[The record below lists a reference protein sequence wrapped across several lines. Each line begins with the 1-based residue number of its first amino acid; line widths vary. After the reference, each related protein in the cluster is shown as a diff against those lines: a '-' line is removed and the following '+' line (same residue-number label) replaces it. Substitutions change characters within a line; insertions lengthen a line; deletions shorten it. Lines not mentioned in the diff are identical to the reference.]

1 MLDYNSEKTKFKALH
16 NLSFTGSTDGL
27 FKAKEI
33 KIANT
38 LKLICFKY
46 TEESQTTI
54 QEWKRERKLGY
65 IS

>member
-1 MLDYNSEKTKFKALH
+1 MLDYNSEKTKSKALH

-38 LKLICFKY
+38 LKLICFNTLK
-46 TEESQTTI
+46 SPKL